1 MNKYIYTTLMV
12 FFLLGCTS
20 EISDEEKLEKF
31 LKSYNTEYSLKTF
44 NSIIVINEDDGCLS
58 CINLFASEHEKQ
70 LLQDE
75 NLFIISATG
84 SKIDISAFILDSL
97 KNVLWDSKME
107 FSKLNIL
114 PKSGTIQL
122 DENGKIIK
130 KEISPFLK
138 E

>member
-1 MNKYIYTTLMV
+1 MG
-12 FFLLGCTS
+12 FFLLGCTNES
-20 EISDEEKLEKF
+20 SDEEKLEQF
-31 LKSYNTEYSLKTF
+31 FNSYNTEYSLKEI
-44 NSIIVINEDDGCLS
+44 NSIIVINEDDGCIS
-58 CINLFASEHEKQ
+58 CINLFASEHEEQ
-70 LLQDE
+70 LSEDR

-84 SKIDISAFILDSL
+84 AKVDISTFVFDSL

-107 FSKLNIL
+107 FSRLNIL

-122 DENGKIIK
+122 DKNGKIIK